1 MKKKNQTMALKVMRV
16 NSNEK
21 VKVSGDG
28 KKKVKVSGEESRK
41 VKVTENS

>member
-1 MKKKNQTMALKVMRV
+1 MALKDVRV
-16 NSNEK
+16 NSDEK

-41 VKVTENS
+41 VKVTENT

>member
-1 MKKKNQTMALKVMRV
+1 MKKENQTMALKVVRF
-16 NSNEK
+16 NSDEK

-41 VKVTENS
+41 VKVTENT